1 MFPLIPNPLPSGQ
14 GGLQCRDNDLGPPG
28 QTISGL
34 RMKTLLHKTHPSG
47 ATEASYGKKQKE
59 SESKP
64 EAEKTDPEGKDKVS
78 SLQMRVLQS
87 GLSV

>member
-1 MFPLIPNPLPSGQ
+1 
-14 GGLQCRDNDLGPPG
+14 
-28 QTISGL
+28 
-34 RMKTLLHKTHPSG
+34 MKTLLHKTHPSG